1 MNKCIFIGRFTKP
14 LECRRTQGGTA
25 VVTADIAVDSGY
37 GEKKKTAFPTLV
49 IWGKSAEFIS
59 RHADKGT
66 MVEAVGEYTERKW
79 EDRDGRKRTSV
90 EIKVEDIKILSGW
103 IGGEQTEQAEQ
114 ATQYGG
120 YDGLSESRSYS
131 EAQYSEIDGDVG
143 ELPF

>member
-1 MNKCIFIGRFTKP
+1 MNKCIFTGRFVRS

-49 IWGKSAEFIS
+49 IWGKAAEFIS

-79 EDRDGRKRTSV
+79 EDKEGRKRTSV
-90 EIKVEDIKILSGW
+90 EIKVEDIKILAGW
-103 IGGEQTEQAEQ
+103 IGGEQTEQDSQ
-114 ATQYGG
+114 VGGYGG

-131 EAQYSEIDGDVG
+131 EAQYSEIEGDDG